1 MSISNIQFSSLF
13 GNFCLLGEHYCY
25 MLNDIRFFMTVNERI
40 KEIRQQLNKSQRE
53 FAKAIYV
60 SYGYLSE
67 IETGQKEANDR
78 LIHLISS
85 AFSVNKHWLLTG
97 EGRMFNSTPEEKLER
112 VTGLFNELYPEF
124 QDFVLRQ
131 IDELIELQNVRHE
144 K

>member
-1 MSISNIQFSSLF
+1 
-13 GNFCLLGEHYCY
+13 
-25 MLNDIRFFMTVNERI
+25 MTVNERI
-40 KEIRQQLNKSQRE
+40 REVRNALKLSQRA
-53 FAKAIYV
+53 FAKEVYV
-60 SYGYLSE
+60 SNGYLAD
-67 IETGQKEANDR
+67 IELGHNEAKDR

>member
-1 MSISNIQFSSLF
+1 
-13 GNFCLLGEHYCY
+13 
-25 MLNDIRFFMTVNERI
+25 MTINERI
-40 KEIRQQLNKSQRE
+40 KEIRQKLNKSQRD

-67 IETGQKEANDR
+67 IETGQKETNDR
-78 LIHLISS
+78 LIHLIST

-112 VTGLFNELYPEF
+112 ITSLFNELYPEY

-131 IDELIELQNVRHE
+131 IDELIELQNVKHE

>member
-1 MSISNIQFSSLF
+1 MSVSK
-13 GNFCLLGEHYCY
+13 
-25 MLNDIRFFMTVNERI
+25 RI
-40 KEIRQQLNKSQRE
+40 KEIRQGLRISQRE

-97 EGRMFNSTPEEKLER
+97 EGRMFNSTSEEKLEK
-112 VTGLFNELYPEF
+112 VTNLFNELYPEY

-131 IDELIELQNVRHE
+131 IDELIELQNIKYE